1 MILQALK
8 EYYDRKAAEGNIASE
23 GWIHGGIDFIIH
35 IDKAGNYRDISYI
48 GESVGR
54 KKLPKP
60 MNVPNIG
67 KQALKHS
74 NSGKDANL
82 LWDNA
87 SFVLGLGDKGDLRL
101 DSMIQAIDHWIGMGV
116 DSDSDAVRAFFEKGR
131 QDRKHF
137 LPILSNPEYGEELSK
152 GGAKISFKVA
162 GSDHKIIFDSPIVAK
177 VLSKESSMPDS
188 ENAITGTCLI
198 TGQENVPIE
207 LTHTVIKGVWGTQT
221 SGACIVSFNKDKPS
235 FNSYCKEQSLNAP
248 VGKLAASEYVK
259 SLNVLLGSKQCI
271 HIGDASTVFWSE
283 KNTSFE
289 SDFSFFFSEPPK
301 DDPDAG
307 TRKVKAL
314 FESVNSGAYCNDD
327 SDSRFYVLG
336 LAPNA
341 ARIAVRF
348 WQVGTIGQF
357 AEKIRQHFEDIDI
370 DHAEFDTEYCTLN
383 ELLSSVATETKDIN
397 KKNRVYFRGKYYD
410 VPPNLAGSVLES
422 ILNGS
427 PYPITLLHQ
436 CMRRIRAEVSLRNQN
451 GKLLM
456 NVTRARAAILRAS
469 INRFNRFYN
478 PNKKEVTMGLDI
490 ESKDVGYLL
499 GRLFAV
505 LERVQIQSAGGEGKL
520 NATIRDRFYGAFSS
534 SPMTVMPMILKLKNH
549 HLAKIG
555 SSKGFFEG
563 LIGQVMD
570 GLDALKIPSHL
581 TLEQQAHLAVGYY
594 HQRQDFF
601 KKQ

>member
-1 MILQALK
+1 MILQTLK
-8 EYYDRKAAEGNIASE
+8 EYYDRKATEGNIASE
-23 GWIHGGIDFIIH
+23 GWIHGGIDFIIR
-35 IDKAGNYRDISYI
+35 IDKAGGYLDISDLR
-48 GESVGR
+48 ENVGK

-67 KQALKHS
+67 KQALKHA

-101 DSMIQAIDHWIGMGV
+101 DSMIQAIDQWIGRGV
-116 DSDSDAVRAFFEKGR
+116 DFEIDAVRAFFEKGR

-137 LPILSNPEYGEELSK
+137 SPILSNPEYGEELSK
-152 GGAKISFKVA
+152 GSVKISFHVE
-162 GSDHKIIFDSPIVAK
+162 GSTHKIIFDAPVVAK
-177 VLSKESSMPDS
+177 KMLSKDSSMTGA
-188 ENAITGTCLI
+188 ENVMTGTCLI
-198 TGQENVPIE
+198 TGQEKVPIE

-221 SGACIVSFNKDKPS
+221 AGACIVSFNKDKKS
-235 FNSYCKEQSLNAP
+235 FNSYGKEQSLNAP
-248 VGKLAASEYVK
+248 VSKLAASEYVK
-259 SLNVLLGSKQCI
+259 SLNTLLSSKQCI
-271 HIGDASTVFWSE
+271 HIADASTVFWSE
-283 KNTSFE
+283 KRTDFE

-307 TRKVKAL
+307 TRKVRAL
-314 FESVNSGAYCNDD
+314 FESVRSGAYCNDD
-327 SDSRFYVLG
+327 TDGRFYVLG

-357 AEKIRQHFEDIDI
+357 AEKIRQHFEDIEI

-383 ELLSSVATETKDIN
+383 ELLSSIATETKDIN

-427 PYPITLLHQ
+427 PYPMTLLHQ

-456 NVTRARAAILRAS
+456 NVTRARAAILKAS

-478 PNKKEVTMGLDI
+478 PKKKEVTMGLDI

-534 SPMTVMPMILKLKNH
+534 SPVTVMPMLLKLKNH

-594 HQRQDFF
+594 HQRQVFF
-601 KKQ
+601 